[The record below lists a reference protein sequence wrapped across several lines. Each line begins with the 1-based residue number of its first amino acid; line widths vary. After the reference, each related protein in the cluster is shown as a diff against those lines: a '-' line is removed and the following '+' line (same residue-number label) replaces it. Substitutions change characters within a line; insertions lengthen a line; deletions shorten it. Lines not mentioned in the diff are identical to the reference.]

1 MTRAASA
8 ARITCGQVISPAP
21 NPPPRYGTSTLTSS
35 SGRPNTVA
43 STCRVIIG
51 HWVQSWTTSRP
62 PSQRAAVANSPIG
75 LFISA
80 GVVNVSS

>member
-1 MTRAASA
+1 M
-8 ARITCGQVISPAP
+8 
-21 NPPPRYGTSTLTSS
+21 
-35 SGRPNTVA
+35 A